1 MEKIMDKMLEVLE
14 SIRKRE
20 DIPESKK
27 IDIVK
32 KLVSDDLGKQI
43 NKIQERK

>member
-1 MEKIMDKMLEVLE
+1 MDKMLEVLE

-43 NKIQERK
+43 NKLQERK

>member
-1 MEKIMDKMLEVLE
+1 MDKMLEVLE